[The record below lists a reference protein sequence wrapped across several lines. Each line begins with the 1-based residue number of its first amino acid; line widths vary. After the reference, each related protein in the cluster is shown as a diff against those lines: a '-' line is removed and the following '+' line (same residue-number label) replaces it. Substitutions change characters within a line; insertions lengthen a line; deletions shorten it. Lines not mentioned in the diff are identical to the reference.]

1 MGKEMEIK
9 REPDFETDRIRAWK
23 VDDKK
28 EAKKIAKEEG
38 IEIKLGDN
46 KDEKIMLCGFSG
58 AYDKVDKHLVFAWK
72 VNFQKKSVLYY
83 IADETQTNKVM
94 TALNEIRD
102 AADKQLVLNILK
114 AAAKETGIPAE
125 VMKSMYETDDNAPKL
140 KVFSL
145 DDVRSSFLDVKKM
158 MMAEEAKDKAKKK
171 GD

>member
-94 TALNEIRD
+94 DALNKIKE
-102 AADKQLVLNILK
+102 AANKQIVVNIFRTLS
-114 AAAKETGIPAE
+114 KETGIPAE
-125 VMKSMYETDDNAPKL
+125 ILVEGAPETPSF
-140 KVFSL
+140 FSL
-145 DDVRSSFLDVKKM
+145 DDIRSSFLDVKKM